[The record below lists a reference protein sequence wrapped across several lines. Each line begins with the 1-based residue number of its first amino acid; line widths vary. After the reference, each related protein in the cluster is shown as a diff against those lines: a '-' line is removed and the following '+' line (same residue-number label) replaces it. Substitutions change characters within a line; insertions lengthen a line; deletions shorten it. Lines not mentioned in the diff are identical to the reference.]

1 MSLAIPNSRID
12 SYCLTNPLILAET
25 KLAPGESNESRSE
38 DVYYKPAIFSAEI
51 KSEVEISLFSQLINS
66 IVMINNNFFIL
77 ICLTFYYKV
86 NMKST
91 IPLKRLHL
99 FLIPYSFT
107 PYLNTDL
114 KNN

>member
-1 MSLAIPNSRID
+1 MSFFIPNSLMD

-25 KLAPGESNESRSE
+25 KLAPGDNNESRSE
-38 DVYYKPAIFSAEI
+38 DLYSKPAIFSAEI
-51 KSEVEISLFSQLINS
+51 KSEVEICLFSQQINNM
-66 IVMINNNFFIL
+66 VMINNNFFIL